1 MKQTIDINTTN
12 FTAVNTAIKNEIME
26 GENTL
31 VVSKADKLMMFDE
44 NTYAR
49 LNDVIFNNGTIEVRM
64 LSRLLPD
71 APDFARGFI
80 GIAFGINEDDS
91 RFDSFYV
98 RPTNSVTVINDPVRN
113 SHGCQYFS
121 YPGYT
126 FQYFRDHSIT
136 TYENQ
141 VSCELDKWMD
151 LKAEINK
158 DGGRFYL
165 DGQLVLTVDK
175 FISESHR
182 GYLGLFVDIGT
193 EAFFKDLKITPI
205 D

>member
-1 MKQTIDINTTN
+1 MKTTVN
-12 FTAVNTAIKNEIME
+12 LDKNGFTAVNTAIRNEIID
-26 GENTL
+26 GEKVL
-31 VVSKADKLMMFDE
+31 VVSKANKLMEFDE

-49 LNDVIFNNGTIEVRM
+49 LNGIVLEDCIIEVKM

-126 FQYFRDHSIT
+126 FQYFRDHSISI
-136 TYENQ
+136 YENS
-141 VSCELDKWMD
+141 VSCELNKWME
-151 LKAEINK
+151 LKAEIKGNT
-158 DGGRFYL
+158 GRFYL
-165 DGQLVLTVDK
+165 DGNLILTVDE
-175 FISESHR
+175 FISASHK
-182 GYLGLFVDIGT
+182 GYMGFFVDIGT
-193 EAFFKDLKITPI
+193 EAFYKDLVITAL
-205 D
+205 

>member
-1 MKQTIDINTTN
+1 MKTTVNIDKNG
-12 FTAVNTAIKNEIME
+12 FTAVNTAIRNEIID
-26 GENTL
+26 GEKVL
-31 VVSKADKLMMFDE
+31 VVSKANKLMEFDE

-49 LNDVIFNNGTIEVRM
+49 LNGIVLEDCIIEVKM

-126 FQYFRDHSIT
+126 FQYFRDHSISI
-136 TYENQ
+136 YENS
-141 VSCELDKWMD
+141 VSCELNKWME
-151 LKAEINK
+151 LKAEIKGNT
-158 DGGRFYL
+158 GRFYL
-165 DGQLVLTVDK
+165 DGNLILTVDE
-175 FISESHR
+175 FISASHK
-182 GYLGLFVDIGT
+182 GYMGFFVDIGT
-193 EAFFKDLKITPI
+193 EAFYKDLVITAL
-205 D
+205 